1 MSSAVES
8 EFFPVRVRI
17 YDVPDTETVTGLAP
31 QGEATEFPDVITFSY
46 YETLYDPFVSA
57 TVTLF
62 DSTGVFEELYDN
74 KGIRPLC
81 PVEVLFIDP
90 LESVSDSG
98 REVKSRD
105 FSGDNC
111 FFVKRISDQI
121 VDRQKKMY
129 TLELTTKDALAS
141 LATTIKRSWPA
152 DSSTGIDYNT
162 VISDILSDYISTAKD
177 TSEITT
183 EMSESVYKIPGHNR
197 RPYEIIND
205 SCSKATPKASQGAS
219 GQEENRP
226 AGYMFW
232 ETFGKYNFRSLYK
245 LMTELQNVGE
255 ERKYKS
261 VPVTVSDA
269 SDEEKVLNIISYVH
283 SSNAMES
290 DVYEQIMSGARTKR
304 VKMLFDTSLNSF
316 KKIESGV
323 PEPLKNSETSAPV
336 DVAFMPVTYLSET
349 EYMVQYYN
357 SSDNGTLDNEP
368 TNPEHTSINYG
379 ALLEAIRR
387 NTSTIKIPGHLG
399 LQAGDHIIVNFPNPQ
414 GIGGLTSN
422 VPTSNKYSGFYL
434 ITKLRHYTEDIV
446 HVYTE
451 LEICK
456 TLTQ

>member
-1 MSSAVES
+1 MSTVES
-8 EFFPVRVRI
+8 DVFPVRVRI

-31 QGEATEFPDVITFSY
+31 QGEPTEFPDIISFEY
-46 YETLYDPFVSA
+46 FETLYDPFVSA
-57 TVTLF
+57 TVTIF
-62 DSTGVFEELYDN
+62 DSTGVFEQLYDN

-81 PVEVLFIDP
+81 PVEVLFTDP
-90 LESVSDSG
+90 LYNLDSN
-98 REVKSRD
+98 REVKTRD

-111 FFVKRISDQI
+111 FFLKRISNQI
-121 VDRQKKMY
+121 VDRQKKLY
-129 TLELTTKDALAS
+129 VLELTTKDALAS

-162 VISDILSDYISTAKD
+162 VISDILQEYISTTKD
-177 TSEITT
+177 ISEITT
-183 EMSESVYKIPGHNR
+183 QMSESVSKIPGHNR

-232 ETFGKYNFRSLYK
+232 ETFGKYNFKSLYS
-245 LMTELQNVGE
+245 LMTELQEVGE
-255 ERKYKS
+255 EKKFKTI
-261 VPVTVSDA
+261 PVTVTETSGYD
-269 SDEEKVLNIISYVH
+269 SSQNIISYVH

-304 VKMLFDTSLNSF
+304 IKMLFDVSTNSF

-336 DVAFMPVTYLSET
+336 DVAFMPVTYLTET
-349 EYMVQYYN
+349 EYMIQYYN
-357 SSDNGTLDNEP
+357 SSDSGALDNEP
-368 TNPEHTSINYG
+368 TNSEHTSINYG
-379 ALLEAIRR
+379 ALLETIRR
-387 NTSTIKIPGHLG
+387 NTSTIKIPGNLS
-399 LQAGDHIIVNFPNPQ
+399 LQAGDHIIVNFPIPQ
-414 GIGGLTSN
+414 GIGGSASN
-422 VPTSNKYSGFYL
+422 VSTSNKYSGFYL